1 MDLISVIIP
10 IYNVQ
15 PYLERCVESVRNQT
29 YKNLEIILVDDQ
41 SPDECPQMCDR
52 YAELDSRIKVIHKKN
67 GGLGY
72 ARNSGLEQVC
82 GKYVMFIDSD
92 DWISN
97 TRVEVLHKAIA
108 NADADIAIGSFTDVD
123 SDNNRV
129 EYHNSLLDKEYV
141 GGEITEKILLPMV
154 GPDADYKYDVQIN
167 CCVWR
172 CMYKTDVI
180 FNNKLLFIS
189 ERDAISEDVFFNVD
203 FLFHS
208 KKAVSVTDCGHYYFK
223 NLESISRKY
232 NEKGFTRTLSY
243 YREMSEKLK
252 NYGLSEKSKLRVER
266 TFLMMV
272 RVSLKQ
278 IVNSDM
284 KKKEKLS
291 LMKNILSEKTTDT
304 VLSHYPID
312 TYMSS
317 MRFFVKLMKKKCVR
331 MVYFMINI
339 RTLAGNNSLPKKILK
354 AFGIG
359 KHF

>member
-29 YKNLEIILVDDQ
+29 YSNLEIILVDDE
-41 SPDECPQMCDR
+41 SPGDCPKMCDE
-52 YAELDSRIKVIHKKN
+52 YAKKDSRIKVIHKKN

-72 ARNSGLEQVC
+72 ARNSGLELVH

-92 DWISN
+92 DWISD
-97 TRVEVLHKAIA
+97 TRVEVLYNAITKAE
-108 NADADIAIGSFTDVD
+108 ADIAIGSFTDVD

-129 EYHNSLLDKEYV
+129 EYHSSLSDKEYV
-141 GGEITEKILLPMV
+141 GDEIIKKILLPMV
-154 GPDADYKYDVQIN
+154 GPDPDYKYDVQIN

-180 FNNKLLFIS
+180 FDNKLWFIS
-189 ERDAISEDVFFNVD
+189 ERDAISEDMFFNID
-203 FLFHS
+203 FLYHA
-208 KKAVSVTDCGHYYFK
+208 KRAVCVTDCGHYYFK
-223 NLESISRKY
+223 NLQSISRKY
-232 NEKGFTRTLSY
+232 DPKGFARTLSY
-243 YREMSEKLK
+243 YSSISEKLE
-252 NYGLSEKSKLRVER
+252 NYGLSDESKLRVER

-291 LMKNILSEKTTDT
+291 LIKSILSQKTIES
-304 VLSHYPID
+304 VLCHYPID
-312 TYMSS
+312 TYMPFMS
-317 MRFFVKLMKKKCVR
+317 FFVKLMKKKRVR
-331 MVYFMINI
+331 MVYFIINI
-339 RTLAGNNSLPKKILK
+339 RNIAGNQSLPKKILR